1 VLIRRQDVRARRG
14 LRGSREP
21 DPLLPSY
28 GITVLQ
34 AFLYYRKYHYDRRR
48 WKVLVGVVMC
58 VGPATAPGYAR

>member
-21 DPLLPSY
+21 DPLLSSY

-58 VGPATAPGYAR
+58 VGPAAAPGYVR